1 MNFDND
7 YAAVSLIAGLGGRI
21 MNESYITDIRYV
33 AHDDDVAYILPFR
46 WEKFRTFDS
55 VLSVQARFDRPVGAT
70 HEMTV
75 FRDYDKRVTIVEVVD
90 ENGVSHYDKWPMAE
104 TLRDDLFYAV
114 LSLSSCEYDGADVLT
129 LTAGTARNLADGQGT
144 LF

>member
-1 MNFDND
+1 
-7 YAAVSLIAGLGGRI
+7 
-21 MNESYITDIRYV
+21 MNEPYITDIRYV

-90 ENGVSHYDKWPMAE
+90 ENGVSHYDKWPIAE
-104 TLRDDLFYAV
+104 TLRGDLLNAV
-114 LSLSSCEYDGADVLT
+114 VTLAERECDGADVLP